1 MILVV
6 FFVLGWALSKSD
18 TVGRWSDS
26 AIIGSVVAG
35 ALIDVPAKGER
46 TLACGI
52 AAICTAMVA
61 GLQLHLGWPQSVGR

>member
-1 MILVV
+1 VILVV

-35 ALIDVPAKGER
+35 ALIDVPAKASALS
-46 TLACGI
+46 LAG
-52 AAICTAMVA
+52 
-61 GLQLHLGWPQSVGR
+61 